1 MSFFD
6 DPKGFCK
13 TNNVKVIGGE
23 IVPDDRAFTRLSAPR
38 CYQLKDD
45 KKISKGA
52 ITDSNPPGLK
62 ELRVGTNGTA
72 AATGLRTAPAA
83 GLTLRCL

>member
-52 ITDSNPPGLK
+52 APPLGWP
-62 ELRVGTNGTA
+62 TYA
-72 AATGLRTAPAA
+72 SATG
-83 GLTLRCL
+83 G